1 MSNDGDGLTVDRAQA
16 WHPSGVST
24 QSSILPVSLLLFV
37 LSGFSGL
44 IYQSVWS
51 QYLGLVLGHA
61 AHAQTLVLV
70 IYMGGMAIGAW
81 IASRRG
87 VRWKRLIAGYA
98 LVEAAIGLAG
108 IAFHPVFHAYTGFVR
123 DQLLPWLPGSDAAHL
138 LQWSSAA
145 ALILPQ
151 SVMLGATFPL
161 LSAGLIRARPAHKGE
176 VLGGLYF
183 ANSLGAALGALA
195 STFLMLPTMGLPG
208 TVAAAGVINILVAV
222 LAWGLGKQA
231 DRPAAEPVVEAEAG
245 NPRRARIADPVLLR
259 ALTLG
264 AMASGAASF
273 VYEIGWVRMLN
284 LVLGTTVHS
293 FELMLAAFI
302 LGLAFGSLWIRKR
315 ADRIARPLTYLG
327 HAQVLMGIAALLS
340 LPIFAQSFEW
350 MEWIMSALQRSWN
363 GYALFELASASIAML
378 VMFPA
383 AFFAGMTLP
392 LFTLVLLRNG
402 TGESVIGRIYAANTL
417 GAIIGVAGMVHVAIP
432 LLGVR
437 GAVVAAALVDIAIG
451 IGLFA
456 LAHRAHESK
465 AEVELRPRSR
475 RGMVTVAVV
484 ALLALFVGVVHGRP
498 DPVAQ
503 ASGVFRTG
511 AIFTDSPRVEFIED
525 GKTATITVLA
535 SDTNRIISTNGKPDA
550 AIRSPAVGAGDD
562 EHTMVLTGL
571 LPLVYHRDPRQV
583 GIIGWGSGMTTH
595 TVLGSPVPR
604 EVDTIEI
611 EPKMVEAARAFG
623 PQVARAYDDPRS
635 RVWIDDARTFF
646 ARNGKKYDVIVS
658 EPSNPWVSG
667 VASLFTREFYAFA
680 KRHLKEEGVL
690 VQWLHSYETSDA
702 LMATMLAALVEEFPE
717 IDIYVSNTTDFVM
730 VARADGKPLE
740 ARWEH
745 LDGDIRTE
753 LERVGLDSPEQLRL
767 RRIGGADLI
776 HAYVELT
783 GVNPHSDYY
792 PTVSHLGPIARYMNG
807 EATLLLRLAT
817 NGMPVLDMLE
827 CRNPIGLQPGLEPV
841 PNVWTSEWHGA
852 AAGAVRTMTQGRLDA
867 WLARHEP
874 YLGRALPALLLSSR
888 QLDDDPS
895 LLHAWSENAASL
907 AKGTIGHLPPDDLV
921 DVWIQPQ
928 WLPVDKMAIPEVGA
942 IMTAY
947 RSAAQR
953 DPAAMSSS
961 ALKVLELPTAS
972 VAGDVR
978 DQMLLIAMLGEVGR
992 GRPQVAMELD
1002 ERWAPTLGNQPELES
1017 VRRFIGAWARTGLNS
1032 KCAPAL
1038 NRRAPVADGSSDLH
1052 APGTSP
1058 APLAFGAAPE

>member
-1 MSNDGDGLTVDRAQA
+1 MHTAGAGA
-16 WHPSGVST
+16 GVGAGRGVAPV
-24 QSSILPVSLLLFV
+24 LPVALLLFV

-61 AHAQTLVLV
+61 AHAQTLVLA
-70 IYMGGMAIGAW
+70 IYMGGMAVGAW

-87 VRWKRLIAGYA
+87 VRWKRLIACYA
-98 LVEAAIGLAG
+98 VVEAAIGLAG
-108 IAFHPVFHAYTGFVR
+108 ILFHPVFHAYTGFVR
-123 DQLLPWLPGSDAAHL
+123 DQLLPWLPGSGAAHL

-161 LSAGLIRARPAHKGE
+161 LSAGLIRARPERKGE

-208 TVAAAGVINILVAV
+208 TVAAAGVLNILVAV

-231 DRPAAEPVVEAEAG
+231 DRPAMEAAPADAAKRGPGVAGPVV
-245 NPRRARIADPVLLR
+245 ADRFLLR
-259 ALTLG
+259 ALTFG

-302 LGLAFGSLWIRKR
+302 LGLACGSLWIRKR
-315 ADRIARPLTYLG
+315 ADRIASPLTYLG

-340 LPIFAQSFEW
+340 LPVFARSFEW
-350 MEWIMSALQRSWN
+350 MEWIMDALQRSWN

-402 TGESVIGRIYAANTL
+402 AGEGVIGRIYAANTL

-437 GAVVAAALVDIAIG
+437 GAVVAAALIDIAIG

-456 LAHRAHESK
+456 LAQRSRVSGAGGHA
-465 AEVELRPRSR
+465 ATGSR
-475 RGMVTVAVV
+475 RGMAAAVAV
-484 ALLALFVGVVHGRP
+484 AAAALFTGIVYGRP

-525 GKTATITVLA
+525 GKTSTITVLA
-535 SDTNRIISTNGKPDA
+535 GDTNRIISTNGKPDA
-550 AIRSPAVGAGDD
+550 AIRIREVEPGDD

-571 LPLVYHRDPRQV
+571 LPLVYHPEPRQI

-595 TVLGSPVPR
+595 TVLGSRVPR

-611 EPKMVEAARAFG
+611 EPKMVEAARTFG
-623 PQVARAYDDPRS
+623 PQVARAYEDPRS
-635 RVWIDDARTFF
+635 RLWIDDARTFF
-646 ARNGKKYDVIVS
+646 ARNGKQYDVIVS

-667 VASLFTREFYAFA
+667 VASLFTREFYAFV

-702 LMATMLAALVEEFPE
+702 LMATMLAALVEEFPQ
-717 IDIYVSNTTDFVM
+717 IDIYVSNTTDLVM
-730 VARADGKPLE
+730 VARADGEPLR
-740 ARWEH
+740 ARWNN
-745 LDGDIRTE
+745 LDGAIRAE

-776 HAYVELT
+776 HAYVEMT
-783 GVNPHSDYY
+783 GVAPHSDYY
-792 PTVSHLGPIARYMNG
+792 PTVSHLGPIARYMDG
-807 EATLLLRLAT
+807 EADLLLRMAT
-817 NGMPVLDMLE
+817 NGMPVLDVLE
-827 CRNPIGLQPGLEPV
+827 CRRPIGLAPGLQPV
-841 PNVWTSEWHGA
+841 PGVWTSEWHGVA
-852 AAGAVRTMTQGRLDA
+852 AASVRTMTAGRLDP
-867 WLARHEP
+867 WLAGHEP
-874 YLGRALPALLLSSR
+874 YLARALPALLLTS
-888 QLDDDPS
+888 QHLGGNPA
-895 LLHAWSENAASL
+895 LLQTWSEGVASL
-907 AKGTIGHLPPDDLV
+907 AKGTIGHLPAEDLAA
-921 DVWIQPQ
+921 VWAQPQ
-928 WLPVDKMAIPEVGA
+928 WLPADAAAMPGVTSIMAG
-942 IMTAY
+942 Y
-947 RSAAQR
+947 RAAAQR
-953 DPAAMSSS
+953 DPEAMRAH
-961 ALKVLELPTAS
+961 ALEVLELPAAS

-978 DQMLLIAMLGEVGR
+978 DQMLLIAMLGEIGA
-992 GRPQVAMELD
+992 GRPQAVAELD
-1002 ERWAPTLGNQPELES
+1002 RRWAPTLGDRPELAP
-1017 VRRFIGAWARTGLNS
+1017 VRRFVRAWVDAGLAS
-1032 KCAPAL
+1032 GCTPHAGDVPVPATAGGESGTI
-1038 NRRAPVADGSSDLH
+1038 RAD
-1052 APGTSP
+1052 
-1058 APLAFGAAPE
+1058 